1 MVHRR
6 DVDKRVKGSMR
17 AGAELANSSK
27 PPHLSTICQAMTTGS
42 TITVIVASFLMA
54 MAVELM
60 MPLLLTVHLF
70 SALVSWLGH
79 ILLPSYAGK
88 EDSSSWSDRVIK
100 SQINCGEPE
109 KSTLRG

>member
-79 ILLPSYAGK
+79 IFLRKKLFVGTNL
-88 EDSSSWSDRVIK
+88 IK
-100 SQINCGEPE
+100 NGTISMKVGTIGV
-109 KSTLRG
+109 R

>member
-1 MVHRR
+1 
-6 DVDKRVKGSMR
+6 
-17 AGAELANSSK
+17 
-27 PPHLSTICQAMTTGS
+27 MTTGS
-42 TITVIVASFLMA
+42 TITVIFASFLMA

-79 ILLPSYAGK
+79 LLLPSYSGN
-88 EDSSSWSDRVIK
+88 SSSWSDRVIK
-100 SQINCGEPE
+100 AQINCGEPE